1 MAGRLRSTKV
11 NEFSLGEAFSKVM
24 KGLRHEINGV
34 IVEIESRKNPT
45 VEEMKGLFKS
55 SLEAVVGSVE
65 KVMSSVSDQL
75 AAERN
80 GREEEERNREERF
93 RGIEKNGVKERR
105 MRELEKRKL
114 EEKIEKIEQKEE
126 ERMEIIRSIEERM
139 LNMEGEVKK
148 ERMEVARMADVI
160 KERLQNAEK
169 GEKERKRMEADFRE
183 HKAKIEAKEMNE
195 IEKEF
200 FRQEILKAKESEKEM
215 EKKMGAAMEQV
226 KILDLD
232 FGKVM
237 ERKEVIEK
245 AAIELIQ
252 ENVKLSERQ
261 EWKWNIRRSRVYIL
275 GKATKEKEFEGRK
288 IFTVPILI
296 RCSCAGD
303 KESLERIIRNA
314 GIRVSFHWPTEMLD
328 YVKGIRE
335 RVEGMGRG
343 GGEEFV
349 RVRAVREE
357 GELFLRADVRRKE
370 GGRFRWIGDW
380 KCPPLDR
387 EMWDV
392 AEDILKPY
400 CRSADVGDRN

>member
-1 MAGRLRSTKV
+1 M
-11 NEFSLGEAFSKVM
+11 
-24 KGLRHEINGV
+24 
-34 IVEIESRKNPT
+34 
-45 VEEMKGLFKS
+45 
-55 SLEAVVGSVE
+55 
-65 KVMSSVSDQL
+65 
-75 AAERN
+75 
-80 GREEEERNREERF
+80 
-93 RGIEKNGVKERR
+93 
-105 MRELEKRKL
+105 
-114 EEKIEKIEQKEE
+114 EKIEQKDQEREE
-126 ERMEIIRSIEERM
+126 KVRNLKERMETMER
-139 LNMEGEVKK
+139 EAKK
-148 ERMEVARMADVI
+148 ERMEVERIVGKME
-160 KERLQNAEK
+160 ERLLQVEK
-169 GEKERKRMEADFRE
+169 GEKERERMEADIRE
-183 HKAKIEAKEMNE
+183 HRVRME
-195 IEKEF
+195 EK
-200 FRQEILKAKESEKEM
+200 RRNDTVRKEILKAQESEKEM
-215 EKKMGAAMEQV
+215 EKKVGAAMEQV

-232 FGKVM
+232 FGKLI
-237 ERKEVIEK
+237 EKKEVIEK

-252 ENVKLSERQ
+252 ENVKLSDRQ
-261 EWKWNIRRSRVYIL
+261 EWKWNIKRSRVYVL
-275 GKATKEKEFEGRK
+275 GKTTKEKEFEGRK

-303 KESLERIIRNA
+303 KQGLERIIRNA
-314 GIRVSFHWPTEMLD
+314 GIRVSFHWPTEMLE

-400 CRSADVGDRN
+400 CWSADVGNRN